1 MAFSGSWDLPAR
13 CDPGGGGDG
22 GGRRCAVVGLNVV
35 GLNGLRG
42 LFQPQ
47 PICDSVTLWEAQRA
61 ERVKSGGAVSVLQH

>member
-1 MAFSGSWDLPAR
+1 M
-13 CDPGGGGDG
+13 
-22 GGRRCAVVGLNVV
+22 VGLNVV